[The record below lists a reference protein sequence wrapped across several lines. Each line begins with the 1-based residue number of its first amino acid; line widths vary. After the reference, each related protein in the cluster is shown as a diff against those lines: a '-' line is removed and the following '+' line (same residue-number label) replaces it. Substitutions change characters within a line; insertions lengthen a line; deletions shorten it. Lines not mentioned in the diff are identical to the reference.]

1 MGSSASQCCATD
13 FQNGI
18 EVVRCQELGNK
29 LGHPRCLRG
38 RKGRPPNCGSLLCAK
53 PLQFP
58 RRHADLVEFEHED
71 LLVATTAELS
81 ELSTK
86 ERNARLQD
94 LVRGFVLRASA
105 GVHCEI
111 VDAITGYSWPAM
123 YSIDNRLQQI
133 GVEVDSQMH
142 WSCCISELKYVRA
155 WRDDQQDD
163 DFPTSLRSFL
173 GEEGLRR
180 LVILEQK
187 DGSRLCLL
195 EEEARHAEELRV
207 AVSILSL
214 YAREQGSAAQRP
226 AAAMVR
232 EKSQPG
238 ATPVPDLL
246 L

>member
-1 MGSSASQCCATD
+1 MGSSASQCCAND
-13 FQNGI
+13 LQNGI
-18 EVVRCQELGNK
+18 EVVRCQDLDYK
-29 LGHPRCLRG
+29 LGHPRCWRG
-38 RKGRPPNCGSLLCAK
+38 RKGRSPNCGSLLCAK

-58 RRHADLVEFEHED
+58 RRDLVEFEHED
-71 LLVATTAELS
+71 LLVATPAELR
-81 ELSTK
+81 ELSPK

-105 GVHCEI
+105 GVPCEV
-111 VDAITGYSWPAM
+111 VDAITGYSWPAR

-133 GVEVDSQMH
+133 GIEVDSQMH

-155 WRDDQQDD
+155 WQEDRQDEL
-163 DFPTSLRSFL
+163 FPASLRSLL
-173 GEEGLRR
+173 GEERLRR

-232 EKSQPG
+232 AEKQPG